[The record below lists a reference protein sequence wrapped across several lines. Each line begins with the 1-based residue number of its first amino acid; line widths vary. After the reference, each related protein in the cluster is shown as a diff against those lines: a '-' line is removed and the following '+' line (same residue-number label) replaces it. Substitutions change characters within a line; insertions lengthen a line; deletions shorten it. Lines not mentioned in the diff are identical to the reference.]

1 MQLHTVAG
9 SPNGHKV
16 EAVISHLGL
25 KVEIVHRDLA
35 SGDLR
40 SDAYLALNPNG
51 MVPVLVDGAF
61 TLSESNAIM
70 QYLADVA
77 GSDLFPR
84 DRQKRADVARWQF
97 WELAHFNKA
106 FSALAFET
114 VAKPRLGLGVA
125 NTAVVELARTDLA
138 RFAPVL
144 ERHLAGRRYMVGDA
158 ITVADY
164 AVITFE
170 SYRPHV
176 PFDWRPYRHVNA
188 YFDRLSQDE
197 HWVRTTAS
205 RQPRAA

>member
-1 MQLHTVAG
+1 MQLHTIVG
-9 SPNGHKV
+9 SPSGHKV

-25 KVEIVHRDLA
+25 EVEIVHRDLA

-61 TLSESNAIM
+61 TLTESNAIM
-70 QYLADVA
+70 QYLADAA

-84 DRQKRADVARWQF
+84 DRQKRADIARWQF
-97 WELAHFNKA
+97 WELVHFNRA
-106 FSALAFET
+106 FGALAFET
-114 VAKPRLGLGVA
+114 VAKPRRGLPA
-125 NTAVVELARTDLA
+125 NAAVVDGACADLA

-144 ERHLAGRRYMVGDA
+144 ERYLAGRRYMVGDA
-158 ITVADY
+158 FTIADY

-188 YFDRLSQDE
+188 YFDRLGQDD
-197 HWVRTTAS
+197 HWVRTTAN
-205 RQPRAA
+205 RQPKAA